1 MRRQHPKHQMDI
13 PISLEVY
20 HQLLVASG
28 NTGYEMEDWEIA
40 AQAIDEWMRRH
51 APDTIPM
58 PATKGYQW
66 KQLFLPVGT
75 LLRTV
80 FGGKNHHCVVEGDQ
94 ILFNGQTVSPS
105 GFVNAIGG
113 IRRNAWRCTW
123 ILFPESKEWKL
134 ADTLRTRERPHR
146 DRKHMGVARAATA
159 GPSCPEGRSAP
170 IAHVADPTPAQ
181 AIPFV
186 TGEFAAPSP
195 QSLRGDKIQEPDSNS
210 NDRGRPERTDTSLSP
225 PRCRRGADRRNGRT
239 HSMSPWLPEQLLP
252 LLVRMCA
259 FDEDLRKT
267 HTRPYAARARQAL
280 RSSAPAPWIS
290 RNLSAPHLGEAPRTP

>member
-66 KQLFLPVGT
+66 KHVFLPEGT

-80 FGGKNHHCVVEGDQ
+80 FGGKNHHCVVESDQ
-94 ILFNGQTVSPS
+94 ILFNGQAVSPS
-105 GFVNAIGG
+105 GFVNAVGG

-123 ILFPESKEWKL
+123 ILFPDAKEWKL

-146 DRKHMGVARAATA
+146 ERKHMGA
-159 GPSCPEGRSAP
+159 SQSA
-170 IAHVADPTPAQ
+170 ADPAPSQ
-181 AIPFV
+181 AAPLV
-186 TGEFAAPSP
+186 TDEFAAPSP
-195 QSLRGDKIQEPDSNS
+195 QTLRSDKIQRPDLNS
-210 NDRGRPERTDTSLSP
+210 DDRGRGERTDTSLCP
-225 PRCRRGADRRNGRT
+225 PRHRREADRRSGRT
-239 HSMSPWLPEQLLP
+239 HLMSPLLPEELLP
-252 LLVRMCA
+252 FLVRMCA
-259 FDEDLRKT
+259 FDAELRKT
-267 HTRPYAARARQAL
+267 RSRPLHRRARTEQRL
-280 RSSAPAPWIS
+280 M
-290 RNLSAPHLGEAPRTP
+290 L